1 MHEEAEENNLEA
13 KARNARFHRWG
24 ICGLCEQQY
33 HGVVSCALGWAC
45 WKTYLGRPE
54 ADWARLSAMLMLG
67 NGLTGAKHDEDA
79 LIVQEAEL
87 AMLQRVGVP
96 ESHMLS
102 TMGNLA
108 GSYATLGRLED
119 CLRLQR
125 DVYSSRLKLDGEEHG
140 QTIVAANN
148 YAVSLLRLERFEEAK
163 APIRKTMPVA
173 RRVLGENHEVTLRM
187 RQMYAQLLCRDEGA
201 TLDDLREAVATL
213 EEIEP
218 TARRVLGGGH
228 PYTRVI
234 ESNLRSARA
243 TLRTHNLYP

>member
-1 MHEEAEENNLEA
+1 M
-13 KARNARFHRWG
+13 KRWYS
-24 ICGLCEQQY
+24 CGLCEQQY

-67 NGLTGAKHDEDA
+67 NGLTGAKHDADA

-119 CLRLQR
+119 CSRLQR

-148 YAVSLLRLERFEEAK
+148 YAVSLLKLERFEEAK

-187 RQMYAQLLCRDEGA
+187 RQMYAQLLCRGEGA
-201 TLDDLREAVATL
+201 TLDDLREAVTML
-213 EEIEP
+213 EETERI
-218 TARRVLGGGH
+218 ARRVLGGAH
-228 PYTRVI
+228 PLTLRI
-234 ESNLRSARA
+234 ESNLQTARA
-243 TLRTHNLYP
+243 ALQLALRARICNLYP